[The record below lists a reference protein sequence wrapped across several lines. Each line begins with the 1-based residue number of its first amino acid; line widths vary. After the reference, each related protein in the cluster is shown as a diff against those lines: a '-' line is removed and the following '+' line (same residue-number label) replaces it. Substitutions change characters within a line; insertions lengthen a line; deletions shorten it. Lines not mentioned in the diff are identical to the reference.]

1 MANLTGVAAFVS
13 YLRQLETTDPRHP
26 DTWNPN
32 YQLLINNDVYL
43 KQRVEA
49 AVAEIEG
56 LSETMGEDFQ
66 NALVANLT
74 LAQSN
79 AGLALREIEKTLHQR
94 FQSGRVTVQNRGII
108 TGCVV
113 GKSATAARNLDVSA
127 GRIFQGG
134 RIIPVAGQV
143 NAASVPPNTTAA
155 AAVCWAYLMDDG
167 TGVFDL
173 RTTLLGED
181 VPADAVVLSKITVP
195 VGNNEST
202 DQYLADCILSDQRR
216 VEAGFPATLSSSPTV
231 FIELPYPLAD
241 NDYQV
246 DFEVIGLEGSGFQL
260 GYCYVGS
267 RAANGFTLYY
277 NGAADALDVRWTARK
292 LDQ

>member
-1 MANLTGVAAFVS
+1 MANLNGVAAFVS
-13 YLRQLETTDPRHP
+13 YLRRLETTDPRHP

-32 YQLLINNDVYL
+32 YQQLINNDVYL
-43 KQRVEA
+43 KQKVEEA
-49 AVAEIEG
+49 TADIEG

-66 NALVANLT
+66 NSLVANLT

-108 TGCVV
+108 AGCVV
-113 GKSATAARNLDVSA
+113 SVSDTAARNLNVSA
-127 GRIFQGG
+127 GKIFQGG
-134 RIIPVAGQV
+134 RIIPVAGQE
-143 NAASVPPNTTAA
+143 NGASVPPNTTDT
-155 AAVCWAYLMDDG
+155 AAVCWAYLMNDG

-181 VPADAVVLSKITVP
+181 VPVDAVVLAKITVP
-195 VGNNEST
+195 AGNNEST
-202 DQYLADCILSDQRR
+202 DQYLANCTLSDQRR
-216 VEAGFPATLSSSPTV
+216 MEPGYPATLSSSPTV
-231 FIELPYPLAD
+231 FIELPYPMAND
-241 NDYQV
+241 DYQV
-246 DFEVIGLEGSGFQL
+246 DFEIIGFEGSGFEL